1 MSAMLLINGRAGHFI
16 EAADRGFQY
25 GDGVFTTLPVK
36 SGQPIFLPLHLM
48 RMAADCG
55 RIGIPFPGAS
65 VLEPEVR
72 QLCRTQIDGVLKI
85 QITRGTGPRGYR
97 PTADATPTR
106 ILSLQD
112 YGGSSRH
119 TAEHGVR
126 VMLCRHRL
134 GLNPALA
141 GIKHMNRLEQ
151 ILARS
156 EWDDASIH
164 EGLML
169 DSAGA
174 LIEGT
179 MSNLFLV
186 AKGRLVTPDLS
197 ECGVAGVM
205 RSVVLALAADEGI
218 ATDVRRVSRDDLAAA
233 SEVFLTNSLIR
244 IWPVVALDDQAWT
257 VGPIT
262 RRLHRQVEARIQA
275 EAGGAL

>member
-1 MSAMLLINGRAGHFI
+1 MLLINGRAGHCI

-25 GDGVFTTLPVK
+25 GDGVFTTLPVVA
-36 SGQPIFLPLHLM
+36 GLPIFLPLHLM
-48 RMAADCG
+48 RLAGDCA
-55 RIGIPFPGAS
+55 RLGIPFPGAS

-72 QLCRTQIDGVLKI
+72 QLCRMQTDGVLKI
-85 QITRGTGPRGYR
+85 QLTRGSGPRGYR
-97 PTADATPTR
+97 PTAAAQPTR
-106 ILSLQD
+106 VLSLQE
-112 YGGSSRH
+112 YVSHSPLATER
-119 TAEHGVR
+119 GVR
-126 VMLCRHRL
+126 VTLCRHRL

-151 ILARS
+151 ILARG
-156 EWDDASIH
+156 EWDDASIQ

-186 AKGRLVTPDLS
+186 DRGRLVTPDLS

-205 RSVVLALAADEGI
+205 RSVVLALAAAGGI
-218 ATDVRRVSRDDLAAA
+218 ATEVRPVSCDDLVAA

-244 IWPVVALDDQAWT
+244 IWPVVALDDQTWT

-262 RRLHRQVEARIQA
+262 QRLHRQVEARIQA
-275 EAGGAL
+275 EAGEAL